1 MNHRSSPAIQRL
13 PARESAV
20 GACVRVLR
28 ESILSGKLAPGERL
42 PAERELAET
51 LGVNRLTLRNALSQL
66 AAAGLLSV
74 RHGSGH
80 VVRDFLDEGGPD
92 LLPAILALATGA
104 ESREA
109 LADLL
114 QIRRSLAGAVVAR
127 VAERID
133 TAGLARLDRAVDAYE
148 AVASRPGVTVEELA
162 VADRDT
168 VRALLRETGST
179 AMALIAN
186 PVFRVLDALP
196 EVRAANY
203 ASPETNV
210 AGFRLVVAA
219 LRAKDHTALRQVVS
233 VLEALDEALLARLAQ
248 KSRKPSPRTRRSK

>member
-1 MNHRSSPAIQRL
+1 MNHLTSSALQRL

-20 GACVRVLR
+20 AACFRVLR
-28 ESILSGKLAPGERL
+28 ESILSGKLVPGERL
-42 PAERELAET
+42 PSERDLAET
-51 LGVNRLTLRNALSQL
+51 LGVNRLTLRSALAQL

-114 QIRRSLAGAVVAR
+114 QLRRALAGAVVAR
-127 VAERID
+127 IAERID
-133 TAGLARLDRAVDAYE
+133 AAGLARLDRAVDAYD
-148 AVASRPGVTVEELA
+148 AVVSRPGSGVEAIA

-196 EVRAANY
+196 DVRAANY

-219 LRAKDHTALRQVVS
+219 LRAKDHAALRQVVA
-233 VLEALDEALLARLAQ
+233 VLEALDAALLARLAP
-248 KSRKPSPRTRRSK
+248 KSRKRTRRRK